1 MHLSHT
7 INDQEDGL
15 RRSELS
21 PINVA
26 GCWST
31 IKGVKGGIFLF
42 FPPHIPWGCMCL
54 EEAGI
59 SGSCF
64 GVVHVWFWVL
74 PGGVF
79 RWAGCHDGF
88 NFLHLIF
95 SFTYPQISPR
105 EVALTSYDPMRHM
118 MIQHTADEVP
128 L

>member
-42 FPPHIPWGCMCL
+42 SFPIFRGAVCAWRKPEFPD
-54 EEAGI
+54 
-59 SGSCF
+59 
-64 GVVHVWFWVL
+64 HVL
-74 PGGVF
+74 
-79 RWAGCHDGF
+79 A
-88 NFLHLIF
+88 
-95 SFTYPQISPR
+95 
-105 EVALTSYDPMRHM
+105 
-118 MIQHTADEVP
+118 
-128 L
+128 